1 MKFRFPQTPFNLFL
15 LILLA
20 FSFASSAH
28 AGTFYVNNAGSCANS
43 GSGTQ
48 SAPWCTI
55 TYGVSR
61 ISGGDTLIVKAGTY
75 NEQVTINRA
84 SGTASAQT
92 VVKAAP
98 GETVTIMG
106 SGVDGGRVKL
116 ENVSY
121 VTLDG
126 FIITNFNQGIH
137 VNTSDHCIVQNNT
150 VHHVG
155 QEGIHVQFNSS
166 FVQVLN
172 NTVHDT
178 RQWQYNG
185 EGIYVGSGS
194 TAAKD
199 TSNNVTVKGNTVY
212 NVNDEGIEIKTG
224 THDNIVDGNNVS
236 NALIDGAYASPT
248 SGSIEIDEAVNVGG
262 GNQSWTSN
270 PNHIIRNNVVHD
282 SKSGIRAG
290 TGCTVYN
297 NVIYNIGGSYD
308 GIYADNLVSDSY
320 QRKIYHNT
328 VDVTSSRAIVVSG
341 GTSVDVKNNIGPTS
355 TNNVATSDS
364 FYVNKAGHDYHLKS
378 GVAPVNAGVNLTS
391 VVPTDIAGVS
401 RTANGAPDL
410 GAYELASNTG
420 SAPAPPTSLTATV
433 D

>member
-1 MKFRFPQTPFNLFL
+1 LFICTFECFAHEFLLLIRSASQDNGAMKFRFPQTPFNLFL

-20 FSFASSAH
+20 FAFASSAH

-48 SAPWCTI
+48 TAPWCTI

-199 TSNNVTVKGNTVY
+199 TSNNVTVKGN
-212 NVNDEGIEIKTG
+212 
-224 THDNIVDGNNVS
+224 
-236 NALIDGAYASPT
+236 
-248 SGSIEIDEAVNVGG
+248 
-262 GNQSWTSN
+262 
-270 PNHIIRNNVVHD
+270 
-282 SKSGIRAG
+282 
-290 TGCTVYN
+290 
-297 NVIYNIGGSYD
+297 
-308 GIYADNLVSDSY
+308 
-320 QRKIYHNT
+320 
-328 VDVTSSRAIVVSG
+328 
-341 GTSVDVKNNIGPTS
+341 
-355 TNNVATSDS
+355 
-364 FYVNKAGHDYHLKS
+364 
-378 GVAPVNAGVNLTS
+378 
-391 VVPTDIAGVS
+391 
-401 RTANGAPDL
+401 
-410 GAYELASNTG
+410 
-420 SAPAPPTSLTATV
+420 
-433 D
+433 